1 MFWPGSEAD
10 IHGVRPTEWRV
21 FDGKLPPEKRVDTL
35 LGWIDQPVEKRAGFL
50 TLYFD
55 DVDHAG
61 HEFGPDDQHTTD
73 AVASVDAA
81 IGRLIAGLRS
91 RQVNAN
97 IVVVS
102 DHGMAATSAERV
114 VYLNKILPPDS
125 FKVVTREPTPVSKWL
140 PGKMPL

>member
-1 MFWPGSEAD
+1 
-10 IHGVRPTEWRV
+10 
-21 FDGKLPPEKRVDTL
+21 
-35 LGWIDQPVEKRAGFL
+35 
-50 TLYFD
+50 
-55 DVDHAG
+55 VDHAG

-125 FKVVTREPTPVSKWL
+125 FKVVTAGTYAGIEVA
-140 PGKMPL
+140 PGQDAL